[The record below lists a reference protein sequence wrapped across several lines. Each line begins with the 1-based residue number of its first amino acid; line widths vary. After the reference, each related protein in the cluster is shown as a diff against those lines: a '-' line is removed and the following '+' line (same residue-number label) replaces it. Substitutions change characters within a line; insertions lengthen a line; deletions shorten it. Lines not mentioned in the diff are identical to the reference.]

1 MHRDA
6 AGSVVAAERLLES
19 MITEPDY
26 KEGVK
31 AWMEKRP
38 ADWTG

>member
-1 MHRDA
+1 
-6 AGSVVAAERLLES
+6 VAAERLLES

-31 AWMEKRP
+31 AWTGKRK
-38 ADWTG
+38 AHWVG